1 MYRLSARG
9 FRALRYQKG
18 GEGMAR
24 RVRRLW
30 PRRRQIWLIA
40 AACAIAVVAGAFATS
55 LWQREGAQSSSV
67 NGARILLVSPNEDFS
82 PAVASSVQQLRAG
95 GFTVID
101 DPTKASFA
109 ASAPGTVAFLVTR
122 AAFADV
128 PPTLW
133 ADLYSRH
140 VIVGGLDVSLHELQP
155 LARPGSTAGTA
166 RLQYTPT
173 RPIFSFMYSAGGC
186 ARGAMSDWL
195 ENWNLSAIIQQR
207 ALEIANSTS
216 LDRPDANCPADI
228 AAGGIR

>member
-1 MYRLSARG
+1 
-9 FRALRYQKG
+9 
-18 GEGMAR
+18 MAR
-24 RVRRLW
+24 RVSRLW

-40 AACAIAVVAGAFATS
+40 AACAIAAVAGAFATS
-55 LWQREGAQSSSV
+55 WWQREGAQSSSV
-67 NGARILLVSPNEDFS
+67 NGARILLVGPNEEFS

-101 DPTKASFA
+101 
-109 ASAPGTVAFLVTR
+109 AFLVTR

-128 PPTLW
+128 PPTFW

-140 VIVGGLDVSLHELQP
+140 VIVGGLDVSLYELQP
-155 LARPGSTAGTA
+155 LARSGSTAGTA

-195 ENWNLSAIIQQR
+195 DNWNLSGIIQQR

-216 LDRPDANCPADI
+216 LDRLDTNCPADI
-228 AAGGIR
+228 GAGGIR